1 MKWIVL
7 LFLCLTPILS
17 TDLLAQVSGGFYNQD
32 GFIYFQGQNVS
43 GYGLRN
49 ITIRCV
55 NSYLNQQHEFTID
68 FFPNGNIFT
77 ISPSDGWEWQ
87 QGEQLFIT
95 FANGKSVY
103 WTYQPVSVYNSPY
116 DNYSDDS
123 SSDNLVVR
131 EQIRQLES
139 KIRDAE
145 RSLRQYEESNRRN
158 PSISGSQLI
167 NSQKRLIQTY
177 EDRIQQLMRQMR

>member
-1 MKWIVL
+1 MKRI
-7 LFLCLTPILS
+7 FLSFFLIGFFATTS
-17 TDLLAQVSGGFYNQD
+17 LAQISGGFYMID
-32 GFIYFQGQNVS
+32 GSVYFKGQNVS
-43 GYGLRN
+43 GYGLGN
-49 ITIRCV
+49 ITLLCV
-55 NSYLNQQHEFTID
+55 NSYLDQQLEYTVD
-68 FFPNGNIFT
+68 FLPNGNTFI
-77 ISPSDGWEWQ
+77 IGSSDGWEWQ

-95 FANGKSVY
+95 YANGKSVY
-103 WTYQPVSVYNSPY
+103 WTYQPVPVYNSPY
-116 DNYSDDS
+116 DNYSEDS
-123 SSDNLVVR
+123 YSDNLMVR